1 MVVLRRVMR
10 LVLQQAHKQ
19 MSVED
24 VARVGDAQLFVLHV
38 LSHDGQ
44 MTAGDLATRCHV
56 ADPTM
61 SKTLNHLEANGLITR
76 QIDPT
81 NRRVVKVTL
90 TKEGGAILNHVETEM
105 LRSLS
110 QVLSPLTEA
119 QLRDLIVAMGHLE
132 SLVGSDEGEHAA
144 SPSEH
149 PARNG
154 AK

>member
-10 LVLQQAHKQ
+10 LVLQQARKQ

-44 MTAGDLATRCHV
+44 MTAGDLASRCHV

-76 QIDPT
+76 QIDK
-81 NRRVVKVTL
+81 NDRRRILVSLTPEGETIAKEHEQEVVKNVSQ
-90 TKEGGAILNHVETEM
+90 M
-105 LRSLS
+105 LERL
-110 QVLSPLTEA
+110 
-119 QLRDLIVAMGHLE
+119 
-132 SLVGSDEGEHAA
+132 GEHDAKEYVRIVSRLA
-144 SPSEH
+144 EFPH
-149 PARNG
+149 P
-154 AK
+154 KE